1 MHANEVDVGLV
12 GKSLRNEPDEE
23 PNDLTI
29 IYGGKAGG
37 AEVDEEEFGE
47 HCGHMPTTPP
57 FINNRDDRLIVV
69 LLYMSDD
76 DLGHSLLL
84 SRQHG

>member
-1 MHANEVDVGLV
+1 
-12 GKSLRNEPDEE
+12 
-23 PNDLTI
+23 
-29 IYGGKAGG
+29 
-37 AEVDEEEFGE
+37 
-47 HCGHMPTTPP
+47 MPTIPP

-84 SRQHG
+84 SSQRA